1 MTWLAGM
8 EGIAADYRHMEGYG
22 VNTFTLINHEG
33 KDTYVKFH
41 WRPRAGA
48 SNTCHVPK
56 PCPHLLISLGQAQ
69 GHLCELSLGSQGRC
83 ESCPICAQ
91 TLPTLTHQFGARARA
106 RTPM

>member
-1 MTWLAGM
+1 MRCMFIIQMTWLAGM

-48 SNTCHVPK
+48 SHARSVPK
-56 PCPHLLISLGQAQ
+56 LCPHLLFSLGRGQ
-69 GHLCELSLGSQGRC
+69 GHLCEISLAWVTELPVLLKGSLLSRDEVYDG
-83 ESCPICAQ
+83 
-91 TLPTLTHQFGARARA
+91 
-106 RTPM
+106 

>member
-22 VNTFTLINHEG
+22 VNTFTLINAEG

-48 SNTCHVPK
+48 SHARPL
-56 PCPHLLISLGQAQ
+56 PSLCPHLLISLGRGQ
-69 GHLCELSLGSQGRC
+69 GHLRKVSL
-83 ESCPICAQ
+83 P
-91 TLPTLTHQFGARARA
+91 P
-106 RTPM
+106 